1 MGTGTVYGRSPRRP
15 HSPHGGPD
23 SEAPNRT
30 GEAVDQLVSW
40 RRFCVIPR
48 SREVLLEEIRRLYNA
63 LRSEVDLSGL
73 SLVKIG
79 LVDRKG
85 ILEVRFYFRPAAP
98 AS

>member
-1 MGTGTVYGRSPRRP
+1 M
-15 HSPHGGPD
+15 
-23 SEAPNRT
+23 
-30 GEAVDQLVSW
+30 
-40 RRFCVIPR
+40 IPR

>member
-1 MGTGTVYGRSPRRP
+1 M
-15 HSPHGGPD
+15 
-23 SEAPNRT
+23 
-30 GEAVDQLVSW
+30 
-40 RRFCVIPR
+40 IPR

-79 LVDRKG
+79 LVDRNG

>member
-1 MGTGTVYGRSPRRP
+1 MGIGTVYGRSPRHPRSRQSEP
-15 HSPHGGPD
+15 NPD
-23 SEAPNRT
+23 ASSRA

-40 RRFCVIPR
+40 RRFCVVPR
-48 SREVLLEEIRRLYNA
+48 SREVLLEEIRRLYNV

-73 SLVKIG
+73 SLAKIG

-85 ILEVRFYFRPAAP
+85 ILEVRFYFKPTAP